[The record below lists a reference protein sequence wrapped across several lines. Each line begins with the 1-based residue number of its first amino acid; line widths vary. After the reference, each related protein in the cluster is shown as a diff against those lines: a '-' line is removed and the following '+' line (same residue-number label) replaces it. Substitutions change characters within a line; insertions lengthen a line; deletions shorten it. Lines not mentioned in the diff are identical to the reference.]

1 MRLGARPV
9 PALVLILAVGGH
21 GACAQSPSARES
33 RVPGLLRSGYW
44 ADMAGDA
51 ARIAVS
57 PAGWKARDLARV
69 AAVGG
74 VTAAAGSQ
82 DEDTREWVLR
92 ERGATSEGAA
102 RIGEALGNSGY
113 LLAGLCAGSVSG
125 WLAGDE
131 RLERACLNGTRNL
144 AIGAGLLNTAGKLLA
159 HRHRPYAGDGAGAWD
174 GPGFETES
182 SRMSFPSGHACSAFS
197 VAGAFAREYGS
208 LRPIGILARAGAVLA
223 AMSRVHD
230 DKHWL
235 SDVVAGSA
243 LGYFTAGFLGR
254 PKGENEGRGPRFFFA
269 GLSAGIWL
277 EL

>member
-1 MRLGARPV
+1 MSSGARLV
-9 PALVLILAVGGH
+9 PALVLALTAGGQ
-21 GACAQSPSARES
+21 GTCAQTASARES

-44 ADMAGDA
+44 TGMAGDA

-57 PAGWKARDLARV
+57 PAGWKARDLAHV

-74 VTAAAGSQ
+74 VTAAAGSR
-82 DEDTREWVLR
+82 DEEAREWVLR

-113 LLAGLCAGSVSG
+113 LFAGLCAASVGG

-144 AIGAGLLNTAGKLLA
+144 AIGAGLLNTAGKMLA

-174 GPGFETES
+174 GPGFGTES
-182 SRMSFPSGHACSAFS
+182 SRLSFPSGHACSAFS
-197 VAGAFAREYGS
+197 VAGALAREYGS
-208 LRPIGILARAGAVLA
+208 LRPIGILAWGGAALA
-223 AMSRVHD
+223 AASRVHD

-235 SDVVAGSA
+235 SDVVAGGA
-243 LGYFTAGFLGR
+243 LGYLTADFLGR
-254 PKGENEGRGPRFFFA
+254 PRGENEGRGPRFFFA
-269 GLSAGIWL
+269 GQSAGIWL
-277 EL
+277 DL